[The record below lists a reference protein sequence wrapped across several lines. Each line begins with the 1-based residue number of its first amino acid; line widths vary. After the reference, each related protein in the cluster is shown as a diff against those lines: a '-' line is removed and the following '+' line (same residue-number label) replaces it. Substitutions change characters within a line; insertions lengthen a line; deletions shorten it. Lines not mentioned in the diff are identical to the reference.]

1 MLTKRSAGS
10 AVLANRR
17 ETGDPPIPACGGAVS
32 SPRPSKQRAQ
42 LKAATAGATL
52 MAAVVMMVPFWA
64 AADELRGHKGDRLKG
79 SISCIHPNIIHDL
92 IGRVGEAE
100 NYTGVLR
107 IYVQQ
112 GYCLEA
118 DIPTVLERPL
128 AGQTFRTWDGHE
140 AEIWQTVL
148 ELDRG
153 DGTTESLGAYSIVFP
168 QQMKQVKQ
176 AYGDRGAGLF
186 AGYGPTFSSKRMGRG
201 RLRSAKAPLPEA

>member
-10 AVLANRR
+10 AFLANRR
-17 ETGDPPIPACGGAVS
+17 EISDPSIPGCGDAVS
-32 SPRPSKQRAQ
+32 LPMPSKQRAH
-42 LKAATAGATL
+42 LIAAMVSATL
-52 MAAVVMMVPFWA
+52 MAAVVMMVPSWA
-64 AADELRGHKGDRLKG
+64 AANELRGNKGDRLKG

-92 IGRVGEAE
+92 IGRVGEAG
-100 NYTGVLR
+100 NFTGVLR

-118 DIPTVLERPL
+118 DIPTVLERPM

-168 QQMKQVKQ
+168 RQMKQVKQ
-176 AYGDRGAGLF
+176 AYGGWGAGLV
-186 AGYGPTFSSKRMGRG
+186 AG
-201 RLRSAKAPLPEA
+201 RS